1 MLLLQLHL
9 NLLLVVFAVV
19 VVVVAGAVVGSGLV
33 FAIVIAVGSR
43 LMVAV
48 PGFVV
53 VLVVPVALVALTL
66 LPLGLQSS
74 SHVHAW
80 RVGVTAGGI
89 LAVVN
94 RMLLRAVLVS
104 SSPRLAALVVPFS

>member
-1 MLLLQLHL
+1 MLLLQLPSEL
-9 NLLLVVFAVV
+9 AVVVFAVV

-33 FAIVIAVGSR
+33 FAIIIAVGSR

-53 VLVVPVALVALTL
+53 VVVVALVALTL

-80 RVGVTAGGI
+80 RVGVSAGGM